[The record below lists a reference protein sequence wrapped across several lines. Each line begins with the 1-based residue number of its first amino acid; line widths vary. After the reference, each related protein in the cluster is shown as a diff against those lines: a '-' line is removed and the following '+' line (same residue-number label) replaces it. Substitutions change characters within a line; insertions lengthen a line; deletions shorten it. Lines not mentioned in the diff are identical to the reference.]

1 MIILDF
7 EEEKR
12 TVKTSEGN
20 VKTGL
25 SKQSQI
31 PRDYKP
37 RGEGAGQRPTE
48 GARKGDGKGGGKEKG
63 KGRGKGMK

>member
-1 MIILDF
+1 MFILAEF
-7 EEEKR
+7 EEGSR
-12 TVKTSEGN
+12 PVKTSEGN

-25 SKQSQI
+25 SRQAQI

-48 GARKGDGKGGGKEKG
+48 GSCKGKAKG

>member
-25 SKQSQI
+25 SRQAQI

-48 GARKGDGKGGGKEKG
+48 GGGKEKG